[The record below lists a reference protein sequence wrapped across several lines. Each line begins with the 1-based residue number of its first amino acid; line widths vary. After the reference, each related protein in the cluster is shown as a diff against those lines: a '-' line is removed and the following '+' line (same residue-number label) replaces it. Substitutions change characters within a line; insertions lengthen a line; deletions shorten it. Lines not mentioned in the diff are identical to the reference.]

1 MHETLSLF
9 LGDTTQYNRERIL
22 RNVEQI
28 LEHRDIG
35 LMNEETY
42 RFISLH
48 CGTIA
53 HYDIDGWRSVYG
65 DLRDFIDLFLVRNE
79 YGKNLQEEI
88 RTPRWQ
94 EDDFRPYAP
103 IVQGIIDICKRHR
116 ASVSEYFD
124 AKEKAQREQLIA
136 ELQSGRV
143 SLRDIGIR
151 VR

>member
-1 MHETLSLF
+1 MPHFFGER
-9 LGDTTQYNRERIL
+9 TQYNKERIL

-53 HYDIDGWRSVYG
+53 HYDIDGWRHAYG
-65 DLRDFIDLFLVRNE
+65 DLRDFINLFLVRNE
-79 YGKNLQEEI
+79 YGRNLQEEI

-103 IVQGIIDICKRHR
+103 IVQGIIDLCREH
-116 ASVSEYFD
+116 
-124 AKEKAQREQLIA
+124 REQVFDCWKATVVVTFFFDRKDLTFTMP
-136 ELQSGRV
+136 
-143 SLRDIGIR
+143 IG
-151 VR
+151 